1 MLKFLK
7 RLTVTAIFS
16 GKACTDATKQ
26 ALKNEVKKFGNSSG
40 LWSDVSEV
48 VCTIID
54 GMPEHTLDVNT
65 PNLTDAEIDEQAA
78 ELTDGLKNMTV
89 RRLTS
94 DERRLSVSVSQV
106 GAAQATAQCTQND
119 TSCGSLAT
127 TSSST
132 STSTT
137 NSQKGSKNTTRD
149 TSSSHSNGAWRAL
162 LALSLV
168 SVIHRF
174 V

>member
-1 MLKFLK
+1 
-7 RLTVTAIFS
+7 
-16 GKACTDATKQ
+16 
-26 ALKNEVKKFGNSSG
+26 
-40 LWSDVSEV
+40 
-48 VCTIID
+48 
-54 GMPEHTLDVNT
+54 MPEHTIDVNT

-119 TSCGSLAT
+119 TSCGSL

-132 STSTT
+132 GTSTT
-137 NSQKGSKNTTRD
+137 GGTGKNSQSSQKGSQNTSRT
-149 TSSSHSNGAWRAL
+149 TSSA
-162 LALSLV
+162 
-168 SVIHRF
+168 
-174 V
+174 